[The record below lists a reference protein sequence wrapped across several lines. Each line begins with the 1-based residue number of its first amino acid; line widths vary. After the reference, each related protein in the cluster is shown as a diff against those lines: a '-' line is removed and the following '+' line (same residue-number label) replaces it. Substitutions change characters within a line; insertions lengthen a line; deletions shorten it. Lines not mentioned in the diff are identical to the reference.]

1 MNLNL
6 TYSSKKKSVSEKERE
21 ESHFKA
27 HCVKQVQS
35 GGRECGGGGG
45 VPFLPLSIWQTLP
58 CSQFCL
64 KMSGADDGRGP
75 SCSGF
80 RVSFGE
86 SFDAL
91 SGRSVTTLNGSWEQ
105 VLGD

>member
-6 TYSSKKKSVSEKERE
+6 TYSSKKKSISEKERE

-64 KMSGADDGRGP
+64 KMSGADVGLPALGSESALENPLMLFLDGLLP
-75 SCSGF
+75 
-80 RVSFGE
+80 
-86 SFDAL
+86 L
-91 SGRSVTTLNGSWEQ
+91 
-105 VLGD
+105 